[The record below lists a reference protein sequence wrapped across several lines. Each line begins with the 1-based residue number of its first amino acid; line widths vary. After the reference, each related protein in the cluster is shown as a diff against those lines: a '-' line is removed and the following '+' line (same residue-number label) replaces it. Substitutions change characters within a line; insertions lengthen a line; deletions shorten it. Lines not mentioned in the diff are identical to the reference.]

1 MKKLILLTSFLILS
15 WNTFSQTATTQTSTV
30 VKTEIKTDTT
40 QVCIPTPIA
49 RQVAKD
55 LIRLDG
61 CKEEIKLLEAK
72 IEKLESISQ
81 VKSIMLEMHDE
92 QNKNDAYIIKQL
104 EEQVQQYDNLSTD
117 LKKELKQSRTKSFL
131 WKVGTF
137 LGVITS
143 SYLLIK

>member
-15 WNTFSQTATTQTSTV
+15 WNTFSQTATTQPLTV
-30 VKTEIKTDTT
+30 VKTDTT
-40 QVCIPTPIA
+40 QVCLPTPIA

-61 CKEEIKLLEAK
+61 CKEEVKLLETK
-72 IEKLESISQ
+72 IDRLNDVSLIKDAMI
-81 VKSIMLEMHDE
+81 EMHEEKDTNN
-92 QNKNDAYIIKQL
+92 QYIIKQL
-104 EEQVQQYDNLSTD
+104 ELQVGQYDKLSND
-117 LKKELKQSRTKSFL
+117 LRKELKQQRVKSFL

-137 LGVITS
+137 VGILTS

>member
-40 QVCIPTPIA
+40 QVCLPTPIA

-61 CKEEIKLLEAK
+61 CKEEIKLLESK
-72 IEKLESISQ
+72 IDKMQDVSKI
-81 VKSIMLEMHDE
+81 KDIMLEMHEEKDTNNE
-92 QNKNDAYIIKQL
+92 YIIKQL
-104 EEQVQQYDNLSTD
+104 E
-117 LKKELKQSRTKSFL
+117 LK
-131 WKVGTF
+131 
-137 LGVITS
+137 
-143 SYLLIK
+143 

>member
-1 MKKLILLTSFLILS
+1 M
-15 WNTFSQTATTQTSTV
+15 
-30 VKTEIKTDTT
+30 
-40 QVCIPTPIA
+40 
-49 RQVAKD
+49 AKD

-72 IEKLESISQ
+72 IDKLESISQ

-92 QNKNDAYIIKQL
+92 QDKNNAYIIKQL
-104 EEQVQQYDNLSTD
+104 EEQVQQYDNMSSD

>member
-15 WNTFSQTATTQTSTV
+15 WNTFSQTATTQPLTV
-30 VKTEIKTDTT
+30 VKTDTT
-40 QVCIPTPIA
+40 QVCLPTPIA

-61 CKEEIKLLEAK
+61 CKEEVKLLETK
-72 IEKLESISQ
+72 IDRLNDVSLIKDA
-81 VKSIMLEMHDE
+81 MMEMHEEKDTNN
-92 QNKNDAYIIKQL
+92 QYIIKQL
-104 EEQVQQYDNLSTD
+104 ELQVGQYDKLSDD
-117 LKKELKQSRTKSFL
+117 LRKELKQQRVKSFL

-137 LGVITS
+137 VGILTS

>member
-15 WNTFSQTATTQTSTV
+15 WNTFSQTATTQTTTEVRTEV
-30 VKTEIKTDTT
+30 VTDTT
-40 QVCIPTPIA
+40 QVCLPTPIA

-61 CKEEIKLLEAK
+61 CKEEIKLLESK
-72 IEKLESISQ
+72 IDKMQDISK
-81 VKSIMLEMHDE
+81 VKDIMLEMHEEKDTNNE
-92 QNKNDAYIIKQL
+92 YIIHQL
-104 EEQVQQYDNLSTD
+104 ELQVGQYEKLSDD
-117 LKKELKQSRTKSFL
+117 LHKELKHQRTKSFL

-137 LGVITS
+137 LGVVTS